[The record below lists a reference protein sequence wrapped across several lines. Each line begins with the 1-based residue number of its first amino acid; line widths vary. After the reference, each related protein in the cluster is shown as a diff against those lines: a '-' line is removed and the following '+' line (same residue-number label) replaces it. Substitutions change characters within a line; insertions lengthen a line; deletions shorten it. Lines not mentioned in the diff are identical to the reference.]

1 MGLFSS
7 RKKTYVSTVTYNL
20 AGPIEDRPDYLKS
33 VILGSLLTQKRFNA
47 SKVIQT
53 AYTGGVGLRL
63 RGYHRWAR
71 DNYKQ
76 VGIPTDRFYGK
87 RNLNADVVAAILL
100 SDYEI
105 TAYIDWI
112 DSGPPV
118 IEMWGRAWMRENMP
132 LKEQTDTWTVD
143 YIEATEESL
152 INFTDGTAPVRFKPL
167 GYRPNGEYIY
177 VSYSRPLMTNRWTTP
192 QLFIY
197 QRGTGSSAMDALFEV
212 AGSTGEYLPFI
223 PFRHETRFISSSYKP
238 LVYKEASKAYKKA
251 VGQKFDDL
259 IEKIADNPDLKE
271 IDFAYVFFGVS
282 YNTVDMASRRYMFRY
297 FKHLQQNQLYGPN
310 AFNAWSSEQGY
321 ISQEISSWKDWYA
334 AQLTNA
340 AGSAAVGLAPN
351 RPALTGAPGNY
362 VIIEDKGPGKTNL
375 KLEISWNSM
384 ELSGGLGLG
393 KPGAKKGDV
402 WFTFAGG
409 QEIVA
414 SAYTNDEVD
423 NLKIDTIEAFHQVTA
438 GTWEKLVIRGM
449 VHVNHIYNG
458 KTVEI
463 TAAQALLDEDESGFI
478 IPIHYDIFREMTLVD
493 ATQMGTQCVNIV
505 FNSYQIVKKK
515 WYQRGWF
522 KVLLILVV
530 VVITVLF
537 PPAGGVTGGI
547 LGSAAGVG
555 AALGFTGLAALVAGV
570 VANMVAA
577 MILTKLITYV
587 SIQLLGEKIGLIVAA
602 VASMIALQV
611 GSAMQAGGSLASSM
625 TSLMEPMN
633 LLNLTN
639 AVGNAYAGVIQA
651 DTAEIMGKTKD
662 VLDDFRKQSLELQG
676 QYAEQFGYGTAE
688 FNPMSL
694 TQAGETFFT
703 EPSEAFLARTLLTG
717 TEIAQMSND
726 MITNFVELS
735 LRNQFNE
742 D

>member
-53 AYTGGVGLRL
+53 AYTGGIGLRL
-63 RGYHRWAR
+63 RGYHRWTR

-76 VGIPTDRFYGK
+76 VGVPTDNFYGK
-87 RNLNADVVAAILL
+87 RNFNADVVAAILL
-100 SDYEI
+100 SDYDI

-112 DSGPPV
+112 DSGAPA

-132 LKEQTDTWTVD
+132 LEEQTDTWSVD
-143 YIEATEESL
+143 FIEETGEAL
-152 INFTDGTAPVRFKPL
+152 ITFTDGTAPVLFEPT
-167 GYRPNGEYIY
+167 GYRKRGEYLY
-177 VSYSRPLMTNRWTTP
+177 VSYSRPLTVNRWTTP

-197 QRGTGSSAMDALFEV
+197 QLGTGSAGLDALFSV
-212 AGSTGEYLPFI
+212 SGSTGEYLTFI
-223 PFRHETRFISSSYKP
+223 PFRHESKFISSSYKP
-238 LVYKEASKAYKKA
+238 RVYAEAQKAYKKA
-251 VGQKFDDL
+251 TGQKYDEL
-259 IEKIADNPDLKE
+259 VAKIKDNPDINE

-282 YNTVDMASRRYMFRY
+282 FNTVDMASRRYMFRY
-297 FKHLQQNQLYGPN
+297 FKHLCANQLYGPN

-321 ISQEISSWKDWYA
+321 ISQEISSWKEWYA
-334 AQLTNA
+334 AQLTNE

-384 ELSGGLGLG
+384 ELFGGLGLG

-409 QEIVA
+409 QTINA

-423 NLKIDTIEAFHQVTA
+423 NLRIDTVEAYHQVTA

-458 KTVEI
+458 KSVEV
-463 TAAQALLDEDESGFI
+463 TAAQALVDADESGFLV
-478 IPIHYDIFREMTLVD
+478 PMHYDIFREMSLVD

-537 PPAGGVTGGI
+537 PPAGGVAGGI

-555 AALGFTGLAALVAGV
+555 AALGFTGLAAIVAGV

-587 SIQLLGEKIGLIVAA
+587 SVQLLGEKIGLIVAA
-602 VASMIALQV
+602 VASIIALQV

-639 AVGNAYAGVIQA
+639 AVGNAYAGVIRA

-726 MITNFVELS
+726 MITNFVELT